1 MAISSRNTLLAALAF
16 IAFQAQAVNVT
27 VAYQTS
33 AEPAKVAQAD
43 NTFAKESGATVD
55 WRKFDSGASIVR
67 ALASGDVQIGNLGSS
82 PLAVAASQQVPI
94 EVFLLASKLGNSEA
108 LVVKKTISKPE
119 DLIGKRIAVP
129 FISTTHYSLLA
140 ALKHWGIK
148 PGQVEIVNLQPPA
161 IIAAW
166 QRGDIDGAYVWAPAV
181 NALEKDGKVLTDSE
195 QVGQWGAPTLDVWV
209 VRKDFA
215 EKHPEVVKAFAKSA
229 IDAQQPYIANPDAWL
244 KQPENISKL
253 ARLSGVPEGDVPG
266 LVKGN
271 TYLTPQ
277 QQTVELT
284 GPVNKAIIDTAQFL
298 KEQGKV
304 PAVANDYSQYV
315 TLRFVQQKEAQM
327 LQISHLYADY
337 GGKPALEDINLTLE
351 SGELLVVLGPSG
363 CGKTTLLNLIAGF
376 VPYQHGS
383 IQLAGKRIEGPGA
396 ERGVVFQNEG
406 LLPWRNVQDNVAFG
420 LQLAGIEKMQRLE
433 IAHQM
438 LKKVGLE
445 GAEKRFIWQLSGGQ
459 RQRVGIARA
468 LAANPQLLLLD
479 EPFGALDAFTRDQM
493 QTLLLKLWQETGKQ
507 VLLIT
512 HDIEEAVFMATEL
525 VLLSSG
531 PGRVLERLPLNFA
544 RRFVAGESSRS
555 IKSDPQFIAMREYVL
570 SRVFEQREAFS

>member
-244 KQPENISKL
+244 KQPENIS
-253 ARLSGVPEGDVPG
+253 
-266 LVKGN
+266 
-271 TYLTPQ
+271 
-277 QQTVELT
+277 
-284 GPVNKAIIDTAQFL
+284 
-298 KEQGKV
+298 
-304 PAVANDYSQYV
+304 
-315 TLRFVQQKEAQM
+315 
-327 LQISHLYADY
+327 
-337 GGKPALEDINLTLE
+337 NLTLE

-383 IQLAGKRIEGPGA
+383 IQLAGKCIEGPGA

-406 LLPWRNVQDNVAFG
+406 LLPWRNVVDNVAFG
-420 LQLAGIEKMQRLE
+420 LQLAGVEKALRLE

-445 GAEKRFIWQLSGGQ
+445 GAEKRYIWQLSGGQ

-525 VLLSSG
+525 VLLSPG